1 MQGVPG
7 EFARVRSITLAAS
20 GVVVRSASRRRAT
33 SSMTWSSATGFP
45 ASHIRRFS
53 IGRSVNPRGALR
65 PAEVPQLRRSRRS
78 DRYRRLVC
86 HGRSPQSAHA
96 PAGWS
101 PRRA

>member
-7 EFARVRSITLAAS
+7 EFARVKSITLAAS

-33 SSMTWSSATGFP
+33 SSMTWSSATGIP

-65 PAEVPQLRRSRRS
+65 PQLRRSRRS